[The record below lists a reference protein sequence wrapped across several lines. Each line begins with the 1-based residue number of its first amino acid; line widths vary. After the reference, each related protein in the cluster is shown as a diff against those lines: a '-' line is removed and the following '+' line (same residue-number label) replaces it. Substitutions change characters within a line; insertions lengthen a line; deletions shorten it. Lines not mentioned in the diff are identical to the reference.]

1 MIVLW
6 KKESNMKKIFIAFLA
21 LALCGICMTLSAK
34 NTSTEK
40 KTMEN
45 TNKNRKVLV
54 AYFSRTGE
62 QYSVGNITEGNTAII
77 AKMIAAKTGGDLFE
91 IKVAK
96 DNYPKGYSALTDYAK
111 EEKQK
116 KARPEIVG
124 KVAKFADY
132 DTVFIGYPN
141 WWSDMPM
148 PVYTFLESYD
158 FTNKN
163 VVPFCTHEGSGIGG
177 TENNVKNAAKGS
189 KPLKG
194 FAIYGHTAQN
204 ERTEAEKKVS
214 QWLKEIGF

>member
-1 MIVLW
+1 
-6 KKESNMKKIFIAFLA
+6 MKKIFIALLA
-21 LALCGICMTLSAK
+21 FALCGICLTLSAK
-34 NTSTEK
+34 NTNPEK

-45 TNKNRKVLV
+45 TNKNRKVLI

-62 QYSVGNITEGNTAII
+62 QYSVGNISEGNTAII

-91 IKVAK
+91 IKVTK
-96 DNYPKGYSALTDYAK
+96 DNYPKGYSALTEYAK
-111 EEKQK
+111 AEKQK
-116 KARPEIVG
+116 NARPEIAG

-141 WWSDMPM
+141 WWGDMPM

-158 FTNKN
+158 FNNKN

-177 TENNVKNAAKGS
+177 TESSVKNAAKGS
-189 KPLKG
+189 KALKG

-204 ERTEAEKKVS
+204 ERAEAEKKVS

>member
-1 MIVLW
+1 MLKIEEIKMGRIIFTIFAAVVL
-6 KKESNMKKIFIAFLA
+6 
-21 LALCGICMTLSAK
+21 GICLTLSAK
-34 NTSTEK
+34 NTNTEK

-163 VVPFCTHEGSGIGG
+163 IVPFCTHEGSGIGG

-189 KPLKG
+189 KALKG

-204 ERTEAEKKVS
+204 ERAEAEKKVL

>member
-34 NTSTEK
+34 NTNTEK

-124 KVAKFADY
+124 KVTKFADY

-163 VVPFCTHEGSGIGG
+163 VVPFCTHEGSGLSG
-177 TENNVKNAAKGS
+177 TDNNIKKLYKNVTMKKALVMTGR
-189 KPLKG
+189 
-194 FAIYGHTAQN
+194 TAQN
-204 ERTEAEKKVS
+204 NRSEAEKQVDE
-214 QWLKEIGF
+214 WLKK

>member
-1 MIVLW
+1 MGRIIFTIFAVVVL
-6 KKESNMKKIFIAFLA
+6 
-21 LALCGICMTLSAK
+21 GICLTLSAK
-34 NTSTEK
+34 NTNTEK

-62 QYSVGNITEGNTAII
+62 QYSVGSISEGNTAII

-96 DNYPKGYSALTDYAK
+96 DNYPKGYSALTEYAK
-111 EEKQK
+111 AEKQK
-116 KARPEIVG
+116 NVRPEIAG

-141 WWSDMPM
+141 WWGDMPM

-158 FTNKN
+158 FADKN

-177 TENNVKNAAKGS
+177 TESRVKNAAKGS
-189 KPLKG
+189 KALKG
-194 FAIYGHTAQN
+194 FAIHGHTAQN
-204 ERTEAEKKVS
+204 ERAEAEKKVS